1 MKRTI
6 ALIFVGAL
14 LGSSVAFAAS
24 KIFSDV
30 PSNTWYADAVNS
42 LTSKGIIKSYP
53 DGTFGPTKKVN
64 RAELAVIL
72 DRMLQYIEANKSS
85 KLSME
90 AAKAIAENSSCTEEG
105 KLTGE
110 YYYNDI
116 TKTWWFDT
124 DIQKSGC
131 NPTCVVKEETET
143 AKINWMCTGYVL
155 EE

>member
-1 MKRTI
+1 MKKTI
-6 ALIFVGAL
+6 TLIIVGSL

-30 PSNTWYADAVNS
+30 PSNTWYTEAVNNLS
-42 LTSKGIIKSYP
+42 EKGIINGYS
-53 DGTFGPTKKVN
+53 DGTFGPTNNVN
-64 RAELAVIL
+64 RAELAVML

-105 KLTGE
+105 NLTGE
-110 YYYNDI
+110 YYYNEI

-143 AKINWMCTGYVL
+143 AEINWMCTGAL
-155 EE
+155 